1 MTRRWC
7 ATKVVRTLLF
17 VGAASAAL
25 AAAGPDAL
33 LPFRDVAG
41 AAAEVSVAFVVDFG
55 GGSAAVVGCVKVPA
69 GDNGYD
75 ALAVFT
81 AQEHESAPIYNSSG
95 LLCSINDIPGNTPAV
110 CGQVV
115 PGGYDYW
122 SYWHGSTGAW
132 TYANSGAF
140 GAVQPG
146 DVEGWRYEDPG
157 ASKPTDP
164 KPGATPDYTSICG
177 VPSSAP
183 ATPTSAAA
191 PTTTAPPAPASSPGA
206 VRSTTGTVAPAPAP
220 APIPAV
226 STPGSGTRTDST
238 TVPAAR
244 SVPSTP
250 PTVSASTSTTAGSG
264 HQSVALGATPTAS
277 DHPGGGSAAP
287 LVVGGALIV
296 LLAAGAIVGWRRRS
310 SSP

>member
-1 MTRRWC
+1 MTGRWC

-17 VGAASAAL
+17 VGAASAVL

-55 GGSAAVVGCVKVPA
+55 GGSAPVVGCVKVPA

-75 ALAVFT
+75 ALAAFT
-81 AQEHESAPIYNSSG
+81 AQERESAPIYNSSG

-140 GAVQPG
+140 GAVQSG

-164 KPGATPDYTSICG
+164 KPAATPDYTSICG

-183 ATPTSAAA
+183 VTTPSAAA
-191 PTTTAPPAPASSPGA
+191 PTTTAPLAPSSSPGA
-206 VRSTTGTVAPAPAP
+206 VRSTTGTVPPASTVTTPEPGAP
-220 APIPAV
+220 
-226 STPGSGTRTDST
+226 TDST

-244 SVPSTP
+244 SVPSTQ
-250 PTVSASTSTTAGSG
+250 PTVPSSPSTSVGSS
-264 HQSVALGATPTAS
+264 HQSLALGATPTAS

-287 LVVGGALIV
+287 LVVGAALIV
-296 LLAAGAIVGWRRRS
+296 LLAAGAIIGWRRRS